1 MTGNV
6 DSNVR
11 PDPDQILVKIADYVL
26 DKNIESKEAL
36 TIARYCLMDT
46 LGCGLLALT
55 FDDCKNL
62 LGPYVENTDVPNG
75 VRVPGTKHV
84 LDPVKGAW
92 DIGAII
98 RWLDFNDTWLAAEW
112 GHPSDNFGSIIPIA
126 DFISRSNV
134 LGSSRSIN
142 VTELLEMAVKAYEIQ
157 GVLALDNSF
166 NSVGID
172 HVILVKVASTAVVTS
187 MLGGNVQQ
195 VENAVS
201 NAWLDASLR
210 TYRHAPN
217 TGSRKSWAAGDAV
230 SRAVRFSLNAMSGEM
245 GYQSALTARGWGFQD
260 TWFRGEEITLQ
271 RELDSYVM
279 ENILFKVS
287 FPAEFHAQTAVEA
300 AFQLHSQVVSRLD
313 EIDEVM
319 INSQESALRIIDKT
333 GPLNN
338 PADRDHCIQYMT
350 AIALIKGALTAGD
363 YEDEVAMD
371 PRVDQLRSKMTM
383 NHDRRFTEDYI
394 DPDKRS
400 IANSVQVRFKDGSS
414 TENITVEYPVG
425 HRRRRKEAA
434 PLLVDKLRANLC
446 TQLDKERVEELV
458 KLFSDQSILGLMAVD
473 DLVDMLVPA
482 DD

>member
-1 MTGNV
+1 
-6 DSNVR
+6 
-11 PDPDQILVKIADYVL
+11 
-26 DKNIESKEAL
+26 
-36 TIARYCLMDT
+36 
-46 LGCGLLALT
+46 
-55 FDDCKNL
+55 
-62 LGPYVENTDVPNG
+62 
-75 VRVPGTKHV
+75 
-84 LDPVKGAW
+84 
-92 DIGAII
+92 
-98 RWLDFNDTWLAAEW
+98 
-112 GHPSDNFGSIIPIA
+112 
-126 DFISRSNV
+126 
-134 LGSSRSIN
+134 
-142 VTELLEMAVKAYEIQ
+142 
-157 GVLALDNSF
+157 
-166 NSVGID
+166 
-172 HVILVKVASTAVVTS
+172 
-187 MLGGNVQQ
+187 
-195 VENAVS
+195 
-201 NAWLDASLR
+201 
-210 TYRHAPN
+210 
-217 TGSRKSWAAGDAV
+217 
-230 SRAVRFSLNAMSGEM
+230 MSGEM
-245 GYQSALTARGWGFQD
+245 GYPSALTAPGWGFQD
-260 TWFRGEEITLQ
+260 AWFRGEEITLQ
-271 RELDSYVM
+271 RELGYYVM

-371 PRVDQLRSKMTM
+371 PRVDQLRDKMTM

-425 HRRRRKEAA
+425 HRRRRQEAK
-434 PLLVDKLRANLC
+434 PLLVDKFRANLS
-446 TQLDKERVEELV
+446 TQLDKEKVEELV

-482 DD
+482 GD

>member
-1 MTGNV
+1 MPATDNV
-6 DSNVR
+6 
-11 PDPDQILVKIADYVL
+11 ITKIADYAVNYQPDSELAL
-26 DKNIESKEAL
+26 D
-36 TIARYCLMDT
+36 TARLCLMDSI
-46 LGCGLLALT
+46 GCALLAMDYQACT
-55 FDDCKNL
+55 KL
-62 LGPYVENTDVPNG
+62 LGPDVEGMIVPNG
-75 VRVPGTKHV
+75 ARVPGTHHQ
-84 LDPVKGAW
+84 LDPVKAAFDTGTA
-92 DIGAII
+92 I

-112 GHPSDNFGSIIPIA
+112 GHPSDNFGAIISVA

-134 LGSSRSIN
+134 SGSSRSIN

-230 SRAVRFSLNAMSGEM
+230 SRAVRFSLNSMSGEM
-245 GYQSALTARGWGFQD
+245 GYPSALTAPGWGFQD
-260 TWFRGEEITLQ
+260 AWFRGEEITLQ
-271 RELDSYVM
+271 RELGYYVM

-300 AFQLHSQVVSRLD
+300 AFQLHPQVVSRLD

-319 INSQESALRIIDKT
+319 IASQESALRIIDKT

-363 YEDEVAMD
+363 YEDEVARD
-371 PRVDQLRSKMTM
+371 PRVDQLRDKMTM
-383 NHDRRFTEDYI
+383 NHDRRFTEDYV

-425 HRRRRKEAA
+425 HRRRRQEAK
-434 PLLVDKLRANLC
+434 PLLVDKFRANLS
-446 TQLDKERVEELV
+446 TQLDKAKVEELV

>member
-1 MTGNV
+1 MPATDNV
-6 DSNVR
+6 
-11 PDPDQILVKIADYVL
+11 IAKIADYAVNYQPDSEL
-26 DKNIESKEAL
+26 AVD
-36 TIARYCLMDT
+36 TARLCLMDSI
-46 LGCGLLALT
+46 GCALLAMDYQACT
-55 FDDCKNL
+55 KL
-62 LGPYVENTDVPNG
+62 LGPDVEGMIVPNG
-75 VRVPGTKHV
+75 ARVPGTRYE
-84 LDPVKGAW
+84 LDPVKAAFDTGTA
-92 DIGAII
+92 I

-112 GHPSDNFGSIIPIA
+112 GHPSDNFGSIIPLA
-126 DFISRSNV
+126 DFICRSNV
-134 LGSSRSIN
+134 LGTSRSIN
-142 VTELLEMAVKAYEIQ
+142 VRELLEMAVKAYEIQ

-210 TYRHAPN
+210 TYRHTPN

-230 SRAVRFSLNAMSGEM
+230 SRAVRFSLNSMSGEM
-245 GYQSALTARGWGFQD
+245 GYPSALTSPGWGFQD
-260 TWFRGEEITLQ
+260 AWFRGQEITLQ
-271 RELDSYVM
+271 RELGSYVM

-300 AFQLHSQVVSRLD
+300 AFQLHPQVVSRLG

-319 INSQESALRIIDKT
+319 IASQESALRIIDKT

-350 AIALIKGALTAGD
+350 AVALIKGCLVAED
-363 YEDEVAMD
+363 YEDEMAMD
-371 PRVDQLRSKMTM
+371 PRVDQLRDKMIM

-414 TENITVEYPVG
+414 TENITVAYPIG
-425 HRRRRKEAA
+425 HRRRRQEAK
-434 PLLVDKLRANLC
+434 PLLVEKFRANLS
-446 TQLDKERVEELV
+446 TQLDKEKVEELV
-458 KLFSDQSILGLMAVD
+458 KLFANQSTLGLMAVD

-482 DD
+482 GD

>member
-1 MTGNV
+1 MPATDNV
-6 DSNVR
+6 
-11 PDPDQILVKIADYVL
+11 ITKIADYAVNYQPDSELAL
-26 DKNIESKEAL
+26 D
-36 TIARYCLMDT
+36 TARLCLMDSI
-46 LGCGLLALT
+46 GCALLAMDYQACT
-55 FDDCKNL
+55 KL
-62 LGPYVENTDVPNG
+62 LGPDVEGMIVPNG
-75 VRVPGTKHV
+75 ARVPGTHHQ
-84 LDPVKGAW
+84 LDPVKAAFDTGTA
-92 DIGAII
+92 I

-112 GHPSDNFGSIIPIA
+112 GHPSDNFGAIISVA

-134 LGSSRSIN
+134 SGSSRSIN

-230 SRAVRFSLNAMSGEM
+230 SRAVRFSLNSMSGEM
-245 GYQSALTARGWGFQD
+245 GYPSALTAPDWGFQD
-260 TWFRGEEITLQ
+260 AWFRGEEITLQ
-271 RELDSYVM
+271 RELGYYVM

-300 AFQLHSQVVSRLD
+300 AFQLHPQVVSRLD

-319 INSQESALRIIDKT
+319 VASQESALRIIDKT

-363 YEDEVAMD
+363 YEDEVARD
-371 PRVDQLRSKMTM
+371 PRVDQLRDKMTM
-383 NHDRRFTEDYI
+383 NHDRRFTEDYV

-425 HRRRRKEAA
+425 HRRRRQEAK
-434 PLLVDKLRANLC
+434 PLLVDKFRANLS
-446 TQLDKERVEELV
+446 TQLDKEKVEELV
-458 KLFSDQSILGLMAVD
+458 KLFSNQSILGLMAVD

-482 DD
+482 GD

>member
-1 MTGNV
+1 MPATDNV
-6 DSNVR
+6 
-11 PDPDQILVKIADYVL
+11 IAKIADYAVNYQPDSELAL
-26 DKNIESKEAL
+26 D
-36 TIARYCLMDT
+36 TARLCLMDSI
-46 LGCGLLALT
+46 GCALLAMDYQACT
-55 FDDCKNL
+55 KL
-62 LGPYVENTDVPNG
+62 LGPDVEGMIVPNG
-75 VRVPGTKHV
+75 ARVPGTRHQ
-84 LDPVKGAW
+84 LDPVKAAFDTGTA
-92 DIGAII
+92 I

-112 GHPSDNFGSIIPIA
+112 GHPSDNFGSIIPVA

-134 LGSSRSIN
+134 SGSSRSIN

-230 SRAVRFSLNAMSGEM
+230 SRAVRFSLNSISGEM
-245 GYQSALTARGWGFQD
+245 GYPSALTAPGWGFQD
-260 TWFRGEEITLQ
+260 AWFRGEEITLQ
-271 RELDSYVM
+271 RELGYYVM

-300 AFQLHSQVVSRLD
+300 AFQLHPQVVSRLD

-350 AIALIKGALTAGD
+350 AIALLRGMLTAGD
-363 YEDEVAMD
+363 YEDEVAAD
-371 PRVDQLRSKMTM
+371 PRVDQLRDKMTM
-383 NHDRRFTEDYI
+383 QHDRRFTEDYI

-414 TENITVEYPVG
+414 TENVTVEYPVG
-425 HRRRRKEAA
+425 HRRRRQEAK
-434 PLLVDKLRANLC
+434 PLLVDKFRANLS
-446 TQLDKERVEELV
+446 TQLDKEKVEELV

-482 DD
+482 GD